1 MWQCS
6 MRLPVPLQSTVKS
19 GQRVDQR
26 ERCCLTRILFVSPEI
41 FPLSKTG
48 GLGDVSA
55 ALPAAL
61 TDEGLDVRLMMP
73 GYPKALASAKKV
85 KVVAPLGSGLRGRLL
100 LGEMPDTGLP
110 IYLVDAPELFARDGG
125 PYQDGDGFD
134 WPDNAQ
140 RFALLCRMAVA
151 VACGEADLR
160 WSADIVHANDWPTGL
175 IPMLLADRAAEERP
189 ATVFTIHNLAF
200 QGLFP
205 AAAMTTL
212 GLPHER
218 FTPDGVEFYGR
229 LSFLKAG
236 IRFGDKVTTVSPGYA
251 REILA
256 AEYGAGFEGIMRS
269 RQADLI
275 GIINGADLDVWSPA
289 TDPCLPANYSS
300 DDLSGKLECKH
311 RLQKELGL
319 RTDGQTPII
328 ASMSRLTDQKMADIV
343 AATVPEMLDAGAQFA
358 LIGEGDQRIE
368 TEFARLAAMYPGAVS
383 VTLRY
388 DEEMAHRIVGGA
400 DMLLTPARF
409 EPCGLTAMYGSLY
422 GTPPIGRRTGGLTAT
437 ICDAVPQAIRDAT
450 ATGFLFDD
458 ISPEGLLEGVYR
470 AIALYRR
477 PLVWRQLQLHGMGR
491 DFSWATSARRYVE
504 VYTALTGA
512 APEAPAAIEGL
523 SPATYARAG
532 FRAAEL
538 RA

>member
-1 MWQCS
+1 
-6 MRLPVPLQSTVKS
+6 MRL
-19 GQRVDQR
+19 
-26 ERCCLTRILFVSPEI
+26 LFVSPEI

-61 TDEGLDVRLMMP
+61 TDHGLDVRLMMP
-73 GYPKALASAKKV
+73 GYPKALAAAKKL
-85 KVVAPLGSGLRGRLL
+85 KVVAPLGSGQRGRLL
-100 LGEMPDTGLP
+100 LGETPDTGLP
-110 IYLVDAPELFARDGG
+110 IYLVDAPELLSRDGG

-151 VACGEADLR
+151 VACGHADLR
-160 WSADIVHANDWPTGL
+160 WAADIVHANDWPTGL
-175 IPMLLADRAAEERP
+175 IPMLLADQPRETRP

-212 GLPHER
+212 GLPPAL
-218 FTPDGVEFYGR
+218 FTPEGVEFYGR

-236 IRFGDKVTTVSPGYA
+236 IRFSDKVTTVSPGYA
-251 REILA
+251 REILNP
-256 AEYGAGFEGIMRS
+256 EHGAGFEGIIRG
-269 RQADLI
+269 RRADLV
-275 GIINGADLDVWSPA
+275 GIMNGVDRAVWNPSADPSLPA
-289 TDPCLPANYSS
+289 TYSAE
-300 DDLSGKLECKH
+300 DMSGKLECKQ

-319 RTDGQTPII
+319 RPDGPTPIV
-328 ASMSRLTDQKMADIV
+328 ASMSRLTEQKMADIV
-343 AATVPEMLDAGAQFA
+343 AATVPQILDAGAQFV

-368 TEFARLAAMYPGAVS
+368 TEFARFAAKHPGAVS
-383 VTLRY
+383 ATIGY

-458 ISPEGLLEGVYR
+458 VSAEGLLEGVYR

-477 PLVWRQLQLHGMGR
+477 PILWRQLQLHGMAR
-491 DFSWATSARRYVE
+491 DFSWATSAQRFVD
-504 VYTALTGA
+504 VYAGLVGEP
-512 APEAPAAIEGL
+512 PEALAPEGL
-523 SPATYARAG
+523 SPATYARG
-532 FRAAEL
+532 AAWGGEL